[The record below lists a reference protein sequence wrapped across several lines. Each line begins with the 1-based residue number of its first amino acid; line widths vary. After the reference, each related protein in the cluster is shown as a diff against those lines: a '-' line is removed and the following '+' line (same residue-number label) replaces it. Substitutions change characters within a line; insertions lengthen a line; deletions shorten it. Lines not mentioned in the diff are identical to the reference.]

1 MKANN
6 KTFDAVEMKNQI
18 QEQLY
23 EITKNMTPEEQRAY
37 YRQQTETGPFAD
49 KIKRIKE
56 QQAKRK
62 KAG

>member
-1 MKANN
+1 MKAKK
-6 KTFDAVEMKNQI
+6 KTFDAVEMKNKI

-23 EITKNMTPEEQRAY
+23 KITKSMTAEEERVF
-37 YRQQTETGPFAD
+37 YRKQTETGPFAD

-56 QQAKRK
+56 QQAKRR